1 MIQMNNELFSLYKA
15 DKQERIDQ
23 PKANTPEYKA
33 MRVRDLE
40 RRERGLEARYAQK
53 IIDNTHPISN

>member
-1 MIQMNNELFSLYKA
+1 MVKRNNELFSLYKA
-15 DKQERIDQ
+15 DRQERIDQ
-23 PKANTPEYKA
+23 PNANTPEYKA

-53 IIDNTHPISN
+53 IIGNTRPVSN